1 MSALEKNRG
10 MNVLEKNSFIVILIL
25 TLISFLSLTQ
35 CVEGNE
41 NPNANDCDC
50 IAVETDDYPFH
61 RPVTLGLIG
70 IYQRFISPIKATSCP
85 MSPSCSRYA
94 YDSFKHYNPF
104 NAFAMTADRLHRCG
118 HDLDNY
124 ETVEVSGN
132 TRFFDPPL
140 NGIPKKISIYPS
152 LQISTKLNVLGSNI
166 SADILDGDARLFNY
180 AEVLESERKYNEAI
194 IEYRRLISYFPA
206 SPYSKQAMKSVL
218 RCYYK
223 TEQYLS
229 AIQWGEGLLKG
240 GEFVEEDNEIKF
252 FIGLSYFKLG
262 NYQFARDYFAE
273 IKKDKDDFKG
283 ESILLEGLSYAK
295 EDKWEK
301 AEKIFAQIKPDS
313 KFYNNA
319 EQAIKLSGEGK
330 NLRKKNPVIAG
341 VLSIIPGLGYLYS
354 GYEQTALA
362 SFIVNGL
369 FMWGTAEAF
378 KQKNE
383 GLGIT
388 LGIFS
393 LGWYSGN
400 IYGSVKSAQ
409 RSNIKAKN
417 DLLFRFDFGFE
428 Y

>member
-1 MSALEKNRG
+1 VSTFEKNRG
-10 MNVLEKNSFIVILIL
+10 IIVPKKNSFIVILAVV
-25 TLISFLSLTQ
+25 LISLLSLTQ

-41 NPNANDCDC
+41 DPDANDCDC
-50 IAVETDDYPFH
+50 IAVETDAYSFH
-61 RPVTLGLIG
+61 RPVTLGLIR
-70 IYQRFISPIKATSCP
+70 IYQRFISPVRASSCP

-94 YDSFKHYNPF
+94 YDSFKYYNPF
-104 NAFAMTADRLHRCG
+104 KAFAMTADRLHRCG

-124 ETVEVSGN
+124 ETVEDSGHV
-132 TRFFDPPL
+132 RFSDPPIKVSSSKISTYQSFQLSGGL
-140 NGIPKKISIYPS
+140 NGSVS
-152 LQISTKLNVLGSNI
+152 NV
-166 SADILDGDARLFNY
+166 SADILDEDARLFKY

-206 SPYSKQAMKSVL
+206 SPYHKQAMKSVL

-229 AIQWGEGLLKG
+229 AINWGEELLKG
-240 GEFVEEDNEIKF
+240 GEFLEEDNEIKF
-252 FIGLSYFKLG
+252 FMGLSYFKLG

-273 IKKDKDDFKG
+273 IRKDKDDFK
-283 ESILLEGLSYAK
+283 EKSILLEGLSYAE

-313 KFYNNA
+313 KFYSNA
-319 EQAIKLSGEGK
+319 EQAIELSGEGK